1 MSDGSAQLEV
11 NTASR
16 RLRECHAEHFRDHLE
31 GMREL
36 SLRQAIP
43 LLQIDTTNPVL
54 DQVRDQL
61 GHRAAARRV

>member
-1 MSDGSAQLEV
+1 
-11 NTASR
+11 
-16 RLRECHAEHFRDHLE
+16 
-31 GMREL
+31 MREL

-43 LLQIDTTNPVL
+43 LLQIDTLNPVL